1 MGIKPKFKIED
12 VAKAFDKLLNFID
25 TETVRILHY
34 VGQKAVTHA
43 RSIKPPDEG
52 GRGFKDQ
59 TGNLRSSIGFAVY
72 YNGRQIESSYPG
84 NKPQGVNTGQALA
97 DKVGRETSGYAL
109 VVTAGMFYA
118 VYVESKGRDVLTSA
132 ESRAADWLK
141 DQLDDMT
148 KAITDY
154 WKKL

>member
-12 VAKAFDKLLNFID
+12 VAKAFDKLLYFID

-34 VGQKAVTHA
+34 IGEKAVEHA

-52 GRGFKDQ
+52 GQGFKDQ
-59 TGNLRSSIGFAVY
+59 SGNLRSSIGFAVY
-72 YNGRQIESSYPG
+72 YNGHQIEASYTG
-84 NKPQGVNTGQALA
+84 DKPTGVRTGQALA
-97 DKVGRETSGYAL
+97 DKVGSQTSGYAI
-109 VVTAGMFYA
+109 VVTAGMYYA

-132 ESRAADWLK
+132 ESRAQEWLK
-141 DQLDDMT
+141 EELDDMT
-148 KAITDY
+148 KAIIDY